1 MKLFCK
7 KKEPATYDE
16 KYLVEEINLT
26 KAALSAAY
34 ANFDNA
40 TDPDLIDCYIY
51 QLNSEQK
58 RYKYLLQK
66 AKESEIYSYI
76 PNIWCIYIWCI
87 LYILY
92 VNYIVNIFFSFLI
105 SFLLTFISFK
115 SLPINFDF
123 ATDDFHITFAT
134 DDSYIILQPMIF
146 TSRIQP
152 MIFTSHLTFIYHS
165 YTLITDIRVKTSF
178 GAYIINIRRDIYA

>member
-1 MKLFCK
+1 MINQHIHLYSPVTSSSLNSHKNNSFNVYNCQFLTILIKKQGNEETDMKLFCK
-7 KKEPATYDE
+7 KKEPVTYDE
-16 KYLVEEINLT
+16 KYLVEEINMT

-76 PNIWCIYIWCI
+76 P
-87 LYILY
+87 
-92 VNYIVNIFFSFLI
+92 
-105 SFLLTFISFK
+105 
-115 SLPINFDF
+115 
-123 ATDDFHITFAT
+123 
-134 DDSYIILQPMIF
+134 
-146 TSRIQP
+146 
-152 MIFTSHLTFIYHS
+152 
-165 YTLITDIRVKTSF
+165 DI
-178 GAYIINIRRDIYA
+178 

>member
-7 KKEPATYDE
+7 KKEPVTYDE
-16 KYLVEEINLT
+16 KYLVEEINMT

-76 PNIWCIYIWCI
+76 PDPLPQGLFHFYY
-87 LYILY
+87 L
-92 VNYIVNIFFSFLI
+92 FSLLCFL
-105 SFLLTFISFK
+105 F
-115 SLPINFDF
+115 
-123 ATDDFHITFAT
+123 
-134 DDSYIILQPMIF
+134 
-146 TSRIQP
+146 
-152 MIFTSHLTFIYHS
+152 
-165 YTLITDIRVKTSF
+165 
-178 GAYIINIRRDIYA
+178 

>member
-66 AKESEIYSYI
+66 AKEFQMSDVYIYGVSYI
-76 PNIWCIYIWCI
+76 YYMLTI
-87 LYILY
+87 LS
-92 VNYIVNIFFSFLI
+92 IFFLVF
-105 SFLLTFISFK
+105 
-115 SLPINFDF
+115 
-123 ATDDFHITFAT
+123 
-134 DDSYIILQPMIF
+134 
-146 TSRIQP
+146 
-152 MIFTSHLTFIYHS
+152 
-165 YTLITDIRVKTSF
+165 
-178 GAYIINIRRDIYA
+178 